1 MKTSDKILLYS
12 ALFALTAFVGTN
24 LLHYAK
30 YRAGNILDANAIN
43 AQDYTQHA
51 LPGIH
56 SIILDGPM
64 RATLYPSDHF
74 EFDLPRD
81 AGGTFDYRQ
90 QGDSLLLFCTDRKR
104 IRDPHDNWNSY
115 LDYPP
120 VHIYFPRQTR
130 IHTRN
135 VFATL
140 SNEVDRKDVSAFFL
154 LDSSQLWV
162 GAFRPEADTIYVIE
176 HFDSLRVSAIN
187 STIIFNKQSHIA
199 YLDLRL
205 DDRSDAE
212 DRFSTIDSAVYLVDS
227 NTNLRI
233 RGKNS
238 NKIRFATM
246 NH

>member
-12 ALFALTAFVGTN
+12 ASFALTAFVGTN
-24 LLHYAK
+24 LMHYAK
-30 YRAGNILDANAIN
+30 YRAGDILDAKAIN
-43 AQDYTQHA
+43 ARDYAAHA
-51 LPGIH
+51 LRGIH
-56 SIILDGPM
+56 SIVLDGPM

-81 AGGTFDYRQ
+81 AEGTFDYRQ
-90 QGDSLLLFCTDRKR
+90 EGDSLLLFS
-104 IRDPHDNWNSY
+104 RDFKARNPHDNWNSFQ
-115 LDYPP
+115 DYPP
-120 VHIYFPRQTR
+120 VRIYFPRQAL
-130 IHTRN
+130 IHLRN
-135 VFATL
+135 SFASL
-140 SNEVDRKDVSAFFL
+140 SNEEDRKEVSAFFL

-162 GAFRPEADTIYVIE
+162 GAYRPEADTIYATE
-176 HFDSLRVSAIN
+176 HFDSLHVSAIN
-187 STIIFNKQSHIA
+187 SNIIFNKQSHIA
-199 YLDLRL
+199 HLDLRL

>member
-12 ALFALTAFVGTN
+12 ASFALTAFVGTN

-30 YRAGNILDANAIN
+30 YRAGEILDVKAIN
-43 AQDYTQHA
+43 AQDYAAHA

-56 SIILDGPM
+56 SILLDGPM

-74 EFDLPRD
+74 AFELPRD
-81 AGGTFDYRQ
+81 AEGTFDYRQ
-90 QGDSLLLFCTDRKR
+90 QGDTLLLFTRDRKS
-104 IRDPHDNWNSY
+104 IDPHDNWNSF
-115 LDYPP
+115 LNYPQ
-120 VHIYFPRQTR
+120 VHIYFPRQAY
-130 IHTRN
+130 IHIRN
-135 VFATL
+135 GFASL
-140 SNEVDRKDVSAFFL
+140 SNEEGQKEVSASFL
-154 LDSSQLWV
+154 LDSSQFWV
-162 GAFRPEADTIYVIE
+162 GANNPLADTVFAIE

-187 STIIFNKQSHIA
+187 SNIIFNKQAHIA
-199 YLDLRL
+199 HLDLRL

-238 NKIRFATM
+238 KKIRFATID
-246 NH
+246 H

>member
-12 ALFALTAFVGTN
+12 ASFALTAFVGTN

-30 YRAGNILDANAIN
+30 YRAGDILDAKAIN
-43 AQDYTQHA
+43 AQDYTAHA

-56 SIILDGPM
+56 SILLDGPM

-74 EFDLPRD
+74 AFELPRD
-81 AGGTFDYRQ
+81 AEGAFDYRQ
-90 QGDSLLLFCTDRKR
+90 QGDTLLLFTKDRKVR
-104 IRDPHDNWNSY
+104 SPHDNWNSF
-115 LDYPP
+115 LDYTQ
-120 VHIYFPRQTR
+120 VHIYFPRQAY
-130 IHTRN
+130 IHIRN
-135 VFATL
+135 GFANL
-140 SNEVDRKDVSAFFL
+140 SNEEDRKEVSASFL

-162 GAFRPEADTIYVIE
+162 GAYNPLADTVYSIE

-187 STIIFNKQSHIA
+187 SNIIFNKQTHIA
-199 YLDLRL
+199 HLDLRL
-205 DDRSDAE
+205 DDNSDAE

-238 NKIRFATM
+238 KRIRFATID
-246 NH
+246 H

>member
-12 ALFALTAFVGTN
+12 ASFALTAFVGTN

-30 YRAGNILDANAIN
+30 YRSGVILDAKAIN
-43 AQDYTQHA
+43 AQDYAAHV
-51 LPGIH
+51 PEGIH
-56 SIILDGPM
+56 SIVLDGPM

-81 AGGTFDYRQ
+81 AEGTFDYRQ
-90 QGDSLLLFCTDRKR
+90 EGDSLLLFSRSFKAR
-104 IRDPHDNWNSY
+104 NPHDNWNSFQG
-115 LDYPP
+115 YPP
-120 VHIYFPRQTR
+120 VHIYFPRQAL
-130 IHTRN
+130 IHLRN
-135 VFATL
+135 SFASL
-140 SNEVDRKDVSAFFL
+140 SNEGDRKEVSASFL

-162 GAFRPEADTIYVIE
+162 GAYRPEADTIYAIE
-176 HFDSLRVSAIN
+176 HFDSLRINAIN
-187 STIIFNKQSHIA
+187 SNIIFNKQSHIA
-199 YLDLRL
+199 HLDLRL
-205 DDRSDAE
+205 DDNSDAE

>member
-12 ALFALTAFVGTN
+12 ASFALTAFVGTN

-30 YRAGNILDANAIN
+30 YRAGDILDAKAIN
-43 AQDYTQHA
+43 AQDYAKHT

-56 SIILDGPM
+56 SILLDGPM

-81 AGGTFDYRQ
+81 AEGTFDYRQ
-90 QGDSLLLFCTDRKR
+90 QGDSLLLFTRDLKA
-104 IRDPHDNWNSY
+104 RDPHDNWNSF
-115 LDYPP
+115 LDEPQ
-120 VHIYFPRQTR
+120 VHIYFPPQAY
-130 IHTRN
+130 IHIRN
-135 VFATL
+135 GFASL
-140 SNEVDRKDVSAFFL
+140 SNEEDRKEVSASFL
-154 LDSSQLWV
+154 LDGSQLWV
-162 GAFRPEADTIYVIE
+162 GAYRPQADTVYAIE

-187 STIIFNKQSHIA
+187 SNIIFNKQSHIA
-199 YLDLRL
+199 HLDLRL

-238 NKIRFATM
+238 KRIRFATM

>member
-1 MKTSDKILLYS
+1 MKTSDKILIYS
-12 ALFALTAFVGTN
+12 ASFALTAFVGTN
-24 LLHYAK
+24 LLHYAR
-30 YRAGNILDANAIN
+30 YRAGDILDAKAIN
-43 AQDYTQHA
+43 AQDYTQQA
-51 LPGIH
+51 LQGIH
-56 SIILDGPM
+56 SIVLDGPM

-81 AGGTFDYRQ
+81 AEGVFDYRQ
-90 QGDSLLLFCTDRKR
+90 QGDSLLLFCRDRRK

-115 LDYPP
+115 QDFPP

-130 IHTRN
+130 IHIRDG
-135 VFATL
+135 FATL
-140 SNEVDRKDVSAFFL
+140 SNEEGRKEVSTSFL

-162 GAFRPEADTIYVIE
+162 GAYRPEADTVYAVE

-187 STIIFNKQSHIA
+187 SNIIFNKQSHIA
-199 YLDLRL
+199 HLDLRL
-205 DDRSDAE
+205 DDNSDAE

>member
-12 ALFALTAFVGTN
+12 ASFALTAFVGTN

-30 YRAGNILDANAIN
+30 YRAGDILDAKAIN
-43 AQDYTQHA
+43 AQDYAPHA
-51 LPGIH
+51 LGGIH
-56 SIILDGPM
+56 SILLDGPM

-74 EFDLPRD
+74 EFDLPR
-81 AGGTFDYRQ
+81 GGDGAFDYRQ
-90 QGDSLLLFCTDRKR
+90 QGDSLLLFSRDRK
-104 IRDPHDNWNSY
+104 IRDPHDNWDIY
-115 LDYPP
+115 QDYPP
-120 VHIYFPRQTR
+120 VRIYFPRQAH
-130 IHTRN
+130 IHIRN
-135 VFATL
+135 GFATL
-140 SNEVDRKDVSAFFL
+140 SNEEDQKDVSASFL
-154 LDSSQLWV
+154 LDSSQFWV
-162 GAFRPEADTIYVIE
+162 GAYRPRADTIYAIE

-187 STIIFNKQSHIA
+187 SNIIFNKQTHIA

-238 NKIRFATM
+238 KKIRFAM
-246 NH
+246 IDH

>member
-12 ALFALTAFVGTN
+12 ASFALTAFVGTN

-30 YRAGNILDANAIN
+30 YRAGDILDAKAIN

-56 SIILDGPM
+56 AILLDGPM

-81 AGGTFDYRQ
+81 AEGTFDYRQ
-90 QGDSLLLFCTDRKR
+90 QGDTLLLFSRGSKA
-104 IRDPHDNWNSY
+104 RDPHDNWYSY
-115 LDYPP
+115 QDEPP
-120 VHIYFPRQTR
+120 VHIYFPRQAH
-130 IHTRN
+130 IHIRN
-135 VFATL
+135 GFASL
-140 SNEVDRKDVSAFFL
+140 SNEEDRKEVSATFL
-154 LDSSQLWV
+154 LDSSQFWV
-162 GAFRPEADTIYVIE
+162 GAYHPQADTIYAIE

-187 STIIFNKQSHIA
+187 SQIIFNKQTHIA
-199 YLDLRL
+199 HLDLRL
-205 DDRSDAE
+205 DDNSDAE
-212 DRFSTIDSAVYLVDS
+212 DRLSTIDSAVYLVDS

-238 NKIRFATM
+238 NKIRFVTM

>member
-12 ALFALTAFVGTN
+12 ASFALTAFVGTN

-30 YRAGNILDANAIN
+30 YRAGDILDARAIN
-43 AQDYTQHA
+43 AQDYAAHTLQ
-51 LPGIH
+51 GIH
-56 SIILDGPM
+56 SILLDGPM

-74 EFDLPRD
+74 EFDLPRGSEG
-81 AGGTFDYRQ
+81 AFDYRQ
-90 QGDSLLLFCTDRKR
+90 QGDSLLLFSRDGK

-115 LDYPP
+115 QDYPP
-120 VHIYFPRQTR
+120 VHIYFPRQAH
-130 IHTRN
+130 IHIRN
-135 VFATL
+135 GFANL
-140 SNEVDRKDVSAFFL
+140 SNEEDRKEVSASFL
-154 LDSSQLWV
+154 LDSSQFWV
-162 GAFRPEADTIYVIE
+162 GAYRPQADTIYAIE

-187 STIIFNKQSHIA
+187 SNIIFNKQTHVA

-212 DRFSTIDSAVYLVDS
+212 DRFSTVDSAVYLVDS

-238 NKIRFATM
+238 NKIRFVTM

>member
-12 ALFALTAFVGTN
+12 ASFALTAFIGTN

-30 YRAGNILDANAIN
+30 YRAGDILDARAIN
-43 AQDYTQHA
+43 AQDYIPHA
-51 LPGIH
+51 LQGIH
-56 SIILDGPM
+56 SIVLDGPM

-81 AGGTFDYRQ
+81 AEGAFDYRR
-90 QGDSLLLFCTDRKR
+90 QGDSLLLFCRNRK

-115 LDYPP
+115 LGFPP
-120 VHIYFPRQTR
+120 VHIYFPLQAY
-130 IHTRN
+130 IHIRN
-135 VFATL
+135 GFANL
-140 SNEVDRKDVSAFFL
+140 SNEENRKEVSASFL
-154 LDSSQLWV
+154 LDSSQFWV
-162 GAFRPEADTIYVIE
+162 GAYHPEADTVYAIE

-187 STIIFNKQSHIA
+187 SNIIFNKQTHIA
-199 YLDLRL
+199 HLDLRL

-238 NKIRFATM
+238 KRIRFATID
-246 NH
+246 H